1 MTRSVRGLAAL
12 VVGGGSGIGEAC
24 AELFAADGGTV
35 LVADLNKDASERAAA
50 QINNQGGTAFATT
63 MNVAA
68 QADIDHAVA
77 AAIRHMG
84 RLDVLINA
92 AAMLKPAKLEVCSVD
107 DWASCF
113 RVNVEGALMV
123 ARSCLPHL
131 RNSPSASIVNIGSLS
146 AMWGRPNGASYGPSK
161 AALVSLSRQMAL
173 EWAADGV
180 RVNVVNPGSI
190 DTALARAAVG
200 QQVLDERAKVI
211 PAGRIGR
218 PAEVAELVVFL
229 ASPAASYITAQAI
242 NCDGGFSE
250 TLMSAPMGN
259 SKPT

>member
-1 MTRSVRGLAAL
+1 MP
-12 VVGGGSGIGEAC
+12 
-24 AELFAADGGTV
+24 
-35 LVADLNKDASERAAA
+35 
-50 QINNQGGTAFATT
+50 
-63 MNVAA
+63 
-68 QADIDHAVA
+68 
-77 AAIRHMG
+77 
-84 RLDVLINA
+84 
-92 AAMLKPAKLEVCSVD
+92 KPAKLDICSVD
-107 DWASCF
+107 DWASRF
-113 RVNVEGALMV
+113 RINVEGALMV

-200 QQVLDERAKVI
+200 QQLLDERAKVI

-218 PAEVAELVVFL
+218 PAEVTELVVFL
-229 ASPAASYITAQAI
+229 ASPAASYVTPRPLTAM
-242 NCDGGFSE
+242 GGSR
-250 TLMSAPMGN
+250 
-259 SKPT
+259 KP

>member
-1 MTRSVRGLAAL
+1 MTRTVKGLAAL

-24 AELFAADGGTV
+24 SELFAADGGSV
-35 LVADLNKDASERAAA
+35 FIADLDKDAAERVAA
-50 QINNQGGTAFATT
+50 QIHKQGGVAFAAA
-63 MNVAA
+63 MNVAV
-68 QADIDHAVA
+68 QQDIDRVVA
-77 AAIRHMG
+77 AAIHQMG

-92 AAMLKPAKLEVCSVD
+92 AAMLKPAKLEVCSID
-107 DWASCF
+107 DWALCF
-113 RVNVEGALMV
+113 SVNVEGALMV

-131 RNSPSASIVNIGSLS
+131 RNSASASIVNIGSLS

-173 EWAADGV
+173 EWAPRV

-200 QQVLDERAKVI
+200 QQVLDDRAKVI
-211 PAGRIGR
+211 PAGRIGS
-218 PAEVAELVVFL
+218 PAEVAEVVVFL
-229 ASPAASYITAQAI
+229 ASPAAAYITAQAI

-250 TLMSAPMGN
+250 TLMSAPMGKN
-259 SKPT
+259 